1 MAENDATCLPLI
13 IYYMRE
19 KYFRH
24 AINTAVKYLQLY
36 NNDPVLLF
44 LKAFGS
50 LMEGHTQEAMR
61 ELYQLKDQRHL
72 SLCSTIALINAHRR
86 CETIDEEAV
95 NELNS
100 DLKLSGSTSG
110 DRALYYAALLYWI
123 LDRNGKARTCINKML
138 KLSDT
143 LPQGLILKGWIML
156 TSEVEEN
163 KLQAIRYFK
172 DSGNVFGLMG
182 KVEFHIAKQN
192 EECALDVVNRMIAS
206 YPDFI
211 PALSLKMKILMSLRD
226 WEQTQEVT
234 HRILERDE
242 HNLKALQMM
251 AVSAAAKDGDMRRVR
266 DHLQRLMNAVEMS
279 ELNNSRL
286 YVELT
291 APISRLCGHNPEIL
305 QMLTEFMQRSPATSD
320 IMCELGY
327 LLSLQN
333 KYKEAHKCYSAALKT
348 DPKSTTALIGLIRC
362 MLMCDQL
369 EEATQQLDFF
379 SEVQESLG
387 NAAEV
392 LLLKAVS
399 IRKQREDEEM
409 VVDLLKDAAERHLS
423 SLHGLSYGVEYLRI
437 LDVNFLLQIVCMH
450 MELNRDLNP
459 RVAGQTQPFWLKH
472 SSMIL
477 ETVIRAAPGISMS
490 CYYMAYVKFLSGD
503 HRAAQHLLNRCMEKE
518 PKMSELY
525 LLQTRLL
532 LYTEDYSESLSCL
545 ESAVSVNFQVRDRVE
560 FNLLKARALLRY
572 GDMKS
577 AIQCLNTTINMP
589 GVRRSTDESRS
600 SVSVSERV
608 SVYLELA
615 EALTLNGEQHEA
627 TKVLQEAIVQFKGT
641 AEESVI
647 TLANVDLALARDDV
661 DAAVV
666 LLKNIQPHE
675 SAYIQAREKMAH
687 IYLKKKNNKTLY
699 IACYREMTEQLP
711 GAHTSFLLADAF
723 IKIHQPEEAVKIYQA
738 TERTAHKDITL
749 TRRIGHALVKA
760 HEYDKAVSVYESALD
775 VDTHDC
781 LLSLEFADLLFKL
794 QEFEKAQR
802 VLQKTL
808 NHEHSS
814 SLMILMNDVKILRML
829 VKVLR
834 AMDESTLDVVQKAH
848 DVQQKIINWITAEQP
863 EQLEDQ
869 MKMMANI
876 CCDWAHEFHLKHDLE
891 MARHHYIDALNYSPD
906 KEEILLYLARL
917 YYEHQKL
924 DHCEEMCLQILQLH
938 QHHTDA
944 SMLLADTLFWKNQKD
959 ESLKMYTDIM
969 ERYPDNF
976 HVMVKFLDVQRRLG
990 NLDAMQSVF
999 KSCENF
1005 CPLSVREAGYHY
1017 CKGLYFWCLYR
1028 VTEALNHLNKAR
1040 GDSQW
1045 GERAVELMVQI
1056 SLNPDKE
1063 VFGGEVLDKR
1073 QTNISESENQIGI
1086 DTAQN
1091 LLIKFHPRSKS
1102 EEEKV
1107 RLLDNLCL
1115 IYSKDAKQVEKA
1127 TLDLTD
1133 MLSRNVMLE
1142 ASLLVAAQGLLQLK
1156 QIPRARNLLKRLI
1169 NMDWN
1174 DANADYLEN
1183 ASLLMADMYIK
1194 MRKYSHVDKLLDN
1207 CIRHNKSCSK
1217 AYEYRGFMMEN
1228 EQRYEDASLQYELAW
1243 KYTNRL
1249 DPAVGF
1255 RLAFNC
1261 LKCKN
1266 YTRAVDVCHQVLQ
1279 CYPDYPQIQ
1288 EEVLIR
1294 AQISLR
1300 P

>member
-13 IYYMRE
+13 IYHMRE

-44 LKAFGS
+44 FKAFGS

-72 SLCSTIALINAHRR
+72 SLCSTIALINAHRH

-100 DLKLSGSTSG
+100 DLKLSGSTAG

-143 LPQGLILKGWIML
+143 SPQGLILKGWIML

-182 KVEFHIAKQN
+182 QVEFHMAKQN
-192 EECALDVVNRMIAS
+192 KECALDVVNQMIAS
-206 YPDFI
+206 HPDFI

-226 WEQTQEVT
+226 WEQTQEVA
-234 HRILERDE
+234 HRILDRDE

-266 DHLQRLMNAVEMS
+266 DHLQCLINAVEMS

-286 YVELT
+286 YVEMT
-291 APISRLCGHNPEIL
+291 APISRL
-305 QMLTEFMQRSPATSD
+305 
-320 IMCELGY
+320 
-327 LLSLQN
+327 
-333 KYKEAHKCYSAALKT
+333 
-348 DPKSTTALIGLIRC
+348 
-362 MLMCDQL
+362 
-369 EEATQQLDFF
+369 
-379 SEVQESLG
+379 
-387 NAAEV
+387 
-392 LLLKAVS
+392 
-399 IRKQREDEEM
+399 
-409 VVDLLKDAAERHLS
+409 
-423 SLHGLSYGVEYLRI
+423 
-437 LDVNFLLQIVCMH
+437 
-450 MELNRDLNP
+450 
-459 RVAGQTQPFWLKH
+459 
-472 SSMIL
+472 
-477 ETVIRAAPGISMS
+477 
-490 CYYMAYVKFLSGD
+490 
-503 HRAAQHLLNRCMEKE
+503 
-518 PKMSELY
+518 
-525 LLQTRLL
+525 
-532 LYTEDYSESLSCL
+532 
-545 ESAVSVNFQVRDRVE
+545 VRDRVE
-560 FNLLKARALLRY
+560 FNLLKARALLRS

-577 AIQCLNTTINMP
+577 VIQCLNTTINMP
-589 GVRRSTDESRS
+589 GVRGSTDELRS

-608 SVYLELA
+608 SVYLELT
-615 EALTLNGEQHEA
+615 EALRLNGEQHEA

-666 LLKNIQPHE
+666 LLKKIQPHE

-687 IYLKKKNNKTLY
+687 IYLKKNNNKMLY

-711 GAHTSFLLADAF
+711 GVHTLFLLAEAF
-723 IKIHQPEEAVKIYQA
+723 MKIHQPDEAVKIYQA

-749 TRRIGHALVKA
+749 AKRIGHALVKA

-775 VDTHDC
+775 VDTRDC

-808 NHEHSS
+808 DHEHSS

-834 AMDESTLDVVQKAH
+834 AMDESTLDAVQKAH
-848 DVQQKIINWITAEQP
+848 DVQQKIIKWITAEQP
-863 EQLEDQ
+863 DQLEDQ

-891 MARHHYIDALNYSPD
+891 MARHHYTDALNYSPD
-906 KEEILLYLARL
+906 KEEIILYLARL

-944 SMLLADTLFWKNQKD
+944 AMLLADTLFWKNQKD
-959 ESLKMYTDIM
+959 EALKMYTDIM

-1017 CKGLYFWCLYR
+1017 CKGLHFWCLYR

-1045 GERAVELMVQI
+1045 GERAVQLMVQI

-1073 QTNISESENQIGI
+1073 QTNVSEFENQIGI

-1091 LLIKFHPRSKS
+1091 LLMKFHPRSKS

-1174 DANADYLEN
+1174 DVNADYLEN

-1217 AYEYRGFMMEN
+1217 AYEYQGFIMEN
-1228 EQRYEDASLQYELAW
+1228 EQRYEEASLQYELAW
-1243 KYTNRL
+1243 KYTNRV

-1266 YTRAVDVCHQVLQ
+1266 YTRAVDICHQVLQ
-1279 CYPDYPQIQ
+1279 CYPNYPQIQ